1 MNWAA
6 SGVAAPEEGPAL
18 RVVQGRHLRLD
29 LLEQSIARVETLLAT
44 TPDTTDPASARIWL
58 EDAEALLTVAGDFD
72 RARLLRACAAVRD
85 QLGEVARAA
94 TGYTAAAIAALR
106 SDEVSEA
113 LELAVRGLVAFES
126 LPQDVQDPLAES
138 RMAYA
143 LGELCCEFFDYERA
157 LRFAEIAVGE
167 LTPSG
172 QPRRWTA
179 AAHLLAEVALIRAR
193 ELASGER
200 WAALLDRAEHVA
212 RRLMMN
218 GEPQSV
224 AAVTGPRVLAE
235 VLCERGHPTD
245 AWSLLELA
253 ASAAGGYHLTGRASP
268 RRELAA
274 LQLGRGRC
282 LHQLGRPE
290 AALTELD
297 GALEA
302 LDAERDLAD
311 HIQALRLR
319 SLVLEQAGD
328 TAGAL
333 ADMRA
338 LAEQVWVRHQ
348 RQIGGF
354 MDQVWGRAGAEGRR
368 RDLEAREQDLIRTA
382 EQDPLTGLENRRG
395 VERFC
400 AAMAPS
406 DPVCLV
412 MIDIDHF
419 KAVNDRFGH
428 PVGDSA
434 LREVATVLSASV
446 RSVDR
451 VARWGGEE
459 FLIALP
465 AASGELGAEA
475 ASRVRRRVEEHDWRR
490 IVEDLSLTL
499 SAGVACGP
507 AGEMAAVLRRADGAL
522 YAAKRAGRNRVVT
535 G

>member
-1 MNWAA
+1 MNRAA
-6 SGVAAPEEGPAL
+6 SGVAAPEGAPAL

-29 LLEQSIARVETLLAT
+29 LLERSIARVETLLAT
-44 TPDTTDPASARIWL
+44 MPDESDPATARIWL
-58 EDAEALLTVAGDFD
+58 DDAENLLALAGDFD
-72 RARLLRACAAVRD
+72 RARLLRACAVVCD
-85 QLGEVARAA
+85 QLGETAQAA

-113 LELAVRGLVAFES
+113 LDLAVRGLVAFES
-126 LPQDVQDPLAES
+126 LPADAADPLVES
-138 RMAYA
+138 RMAYT
-143 LGELCCEFFDYERA
+143 LGQLCCEFFDYERA
-157 LRFAEIAVGE
+157 LRFAEIAVSE
-167 LTPSG
+167 LTPAG

-179 AAHLLAEVALIRAR
+179 AASLLAEVALVRAR
-193 ELASGER
+193 ELGHGEAR
-200 WAALLDRAEHVA
+200 SALLDRAEQVA
-212 RRLMMN
+212 RRLMAYA
-218 GEPQSV
+218 EPQEV
-224 AAVTGPRVLAE
+224 RAVTGPRLLAD
-235 VLCERGHPTD
+235 VLCERGHAED
-245 AWSLLELA
+245 AWSLLELSA
-253 ASAAGGYHLTGRASP
+253 GAAAGFHLAGRASA
-268 RRELAA
+268 RRELVA

-282 LHQLGRPE
+282 LQLLDHPE
-290 AALTELD
+290 QALTELD
-297 GALEA
+297 GALAA
-302 LDAERDLAD
+302 LDDDRDLAD

-319 SLVLEQAGD
+319 ATVLEQAGD
-328 TAGAL
+328 VAGAL
-333 ADMRA
+333 ADMRS

-406 DPVCLV
+406 EPVCLV

-419 KAVNDRFGH
+419 KDVNDRFGH
-428 PVGDSA
+428 AAGDAA
-434 LREVATVLSASV
+434 LREVAAVLSASV

-465 AASGELGAEA
+465 AGSGELGAEA
-475 ASRVRRRVEEHDWRR
+475 ASRVRRRVEAHDWRS
-490 IVEDLSLTL
+490 IVEGLALTL

-507 AGEMAAVLRRADGAL
+507 AGEMSAVLHRADAAL
-522 YAAKRAGRNRVVT
+522 YEAKRAGRNRVVT

>member
-1 MNWAA
+1 
-6 SGVAAPEEGPAL
+6 
-18 RVVQGRHLRLD
+18 
-29 LLEQSIARVETLLAT
+29 
-44 TPDTTDPASARIWL
+44 
-58 EDAEALLTVAGDFD
+58 
-72 RARLLRACAAVRD
+72 
-85 QLGEVARAA
+85 
-94 TGYTAAAIAALR
+94 
-106 SDEVSEA
+106 
-113 LELAVRGLVAFES
+113 
-126 LPQDVQDPLAES
+126 
-138 RMAYA
+138 
-143 LGELCCEFFDYERA
+143 
-157 LRFAEIAVGE
+157 
-167 LTPSG
+167 
-172 QPRRWTA
+172 
-179 AAHLLAEVALIRAR
+179 AEVALIRAR
-193 ELASGER
+193 ELPRGER
-200 WAALLDRAEHVA
+200 RAALLDRAEHVS

-235 VLCERGHPTD
+235 VLCERGHATD

-253 ASAAGGYHLTGRASP
+253 ASAAAEHHLAGRASA
-268 RRELAA
+268 RRELVS
-274 LQLGRGRC
+274 LHLGRGRC
-282 LHQLGRPE
+282 LHQLSRPE

-319 SLVLEQAGD
+319 SEVLEQAGD

-368 RDLEAREQDLIRTA
+368 RDLEARQQVLIRTA

-419 KAVNDRFGH
+419 KDVNDRFGH
-428 PVGDSA
+428 AVGDAA
-434 LREVATVLSASV
+434 LREVAAVLSASV

-475 ASRVRRRVEEHDWRR
+475 ASRVRRRVEEHDWRSL
-490 IVEDLSLTL
+490 VEDLSLTL